1 MNWERGLVYGASAA
15 TARLL
20 RSLHAHFDC
29 STNGAMQCDEGNVSA
44 QYLELV
50 REHLHRFRDALAVYF
65 PGWAPDLALIE
76 LPGDVG
82 CVPVPRRRVTDLL
95 EFQGSEAQLD
105 DGDGG
110 DEDPPDG
117 DDRDEGLLDDPPM
130 TRVVNPEWKRCSP
143 RKVS

>member
-1 MNWERGLVYGASAA
+1 MPKCSGIGAQVPVAWHPY
-15 TARLL
+15 ARL
-20 RSLHAHFDC
+20 
-29 STNGAMQCDEGNVSA
+29 
-44 QYLELV
+44 
-50 REHLHRFRDALAVYF
+50 RDALAVYF

-110 DEDPPDG
+110 DEDPPDD
-117 DDRDEGLLDDPPM
+117 DDRD
-130 TRVVNPEWKRCSP
+130 
-143 RKVS
+143 